1 MTHEAPPMG
10 LARDPDWRLFWL
22 STTVSVFG
30 SQVSALAIPL
40 TAIDSLDAPAFQIGL
55 LNASLSL
62 PFLLIGLLAGA
73 WVDRMRR
80 RPLLI
85 VSDILRGLLL
95 VSVPTAF
102 LIDALSM
109 VQLYAVGLL
118 FGCLT
123 VFFDV
128 AYDAYVP
135 ALVGRERLVSANS
148 MIEVSR
154 SSAQV
159 VGPGV
164 AGLLIGIVGAP
175 IAVLIDALSFLM
187 SGGLIAA
194 IRRPETEVERAAR
207 APGEGR
213 VRILA
218 AEIGEGLRYVLG
230 HRYLRAIAACT
241 ATFNFFSAAVS
252 ALFLLYTVREIGLP
266 VELIGLIFA
275 VGSLGLFGGI
285 WLASRLPPRI
295 GVGPTI
301 ITGILISGPAG
312 LIVPLA
318 PAPLAVPLFIAFEL
332 LLGVGLMVYNINQ
345 RSLRQAI
352 TPPRMLARM
361 TATMRFL
368 VFGSIPLGAFLGGLA
383 GDLIGLRET
392 LWIAAIGGSLAFVPI
407 VLSPV
412 RSLHDVPPAAE

>member
-1 MTHEAPPMG
+1 MVEASSSR
-10 LARDPDWRLFWL
+10 LWRDPDWRLFWL

-40 TAIDSLDAPAFQIGL
+40 TAIETLNASAFQIGA
-55 LNASLSL
+55 LNASMSF

-80 RPLLI
+80 RPVLI
-85 VSDILRGLLL
+85 VTDVVRGQLL
-95 VSVPTAF
+95 VSVPIAYI
-102 LIDALSM
+102 LGVLSM
-109 VQLYAVGLL
+109 AQLFVVGLL
-118 FGCLT
+118 FGSLT

-135 ALVGRERLVSANS
+135 ALAGRDRLVGANS

-159 VGPGV
+159 GGPGV
-164 AGLLIGIVGAP
+164 AGLLIGLIGAP
-175 IAVLIDALSFLM
+175 AAVLVDAVSFIV
-187 SGGLIAA
+187 SGGLVAA
-194 IRRPETEVERAAR
+194 IRRPEPSIDRTEGAA
-207 APGEGR
+207 GEGR
-213 VRILA
+213 VRVLA
-218 AEIGEGLRYVLG
+218 SEIGEGLRFVLG
-230 HRYLRAIAACT
+230 HRYLRAIATST
-241 ATFNFFSAAVS
+241 ATFNFFFAAIN
-252 ALFLLYTVREIGLP
+252 ALFLLYAVREIGLSP
-266 VELIGLIFA
+266 QVIGLIFA
-275 VGSLGLFGGI
+275 IGSLGLFAGI

-301 ITGILISGPAG
+301 ITGVLISGPVG
-312 LIVPLA
+312 FLVPLA
-318 PAPLAVPLFIAFEL
+318 PPTAAVPVFIAFEV
-332 LLGVGLMVYNINQ
+332 LLGIGMMMYNINQ

-368 VFGSIPLGAFLGGLA
+368 VFGSIPLGALLGGLA

-392 LWIAAIGGSLAFVPI
+392 LWIAAAGGSLAFVP
-407 VLSPV
+407 VLLSPV
-412 RSLHDVPPAAE
+412 RSLREVPTQVD